1 VSTEPEAAP
10 KGGTERISV
19 TGAAFLG
26 IGAMIGAGI
35 FALLGE
41 AAGVAG
47 SAVWLSF
54 LLAGIVT
61 TLLAYNV
68 VRLGIRYPSSGGLI
82 EYLMRGFG
90 NGRILGIT
98 AWLGYFAA
106 FVIVCSMVAVSFG
119 SYASSLFVGDDAWSG
134 WDNVFTSLLVVGM
147 AVINMVGAQFVSK
160 VASMLVILLLGVFA
174 FFIAVTIT
182 DIDLDMLAFSTYPS
196 FSDIVASIALT
207 FFAFLGFGVMTFT
220 VGSLANPK
228 IELPRAMV
236 LALGLTTVTYVLISI
251 SVFGTLTVDQTIQY
265 GETAIAE
272 AARPAL
278 GDAGFTI
285 MAVAA
290 LLATAGATNATL
302 FGSSNLTKM
311 LAQLGQFPPIF
322 GKGSRLG
329 PHGGLIITAS
339 IVFVVANVVNLS
351 AIASVGSACALVV
364 FLMVGIA
371 GYRRR
376 AETGANG
383 TMVLVGVGAT
393 ALVLAFFAV
402 DTLQN
407 APETFTAIIGIGLLA
422 VALDVLWKRV
432 RGTTPSDEPEA
443 APVTPTG

>member
-1 VSTEPEAAP
+1 
-10 KGGTERISV
+10 
-19 TGAAFLG
+19 
-26 IGAMIGAGI
+26 
-35 FALLGE
+35 
-41 AAGVAG
+41 
-47 SAVWLSF
+47 
-54 LLAGIVT
+54 
-61 TLLAYNV
+61 
-68 VRLGIRYPSSGGLI
+68 
-82 EYLMRGFG
+82 
-90 NGRILGIT
+90 
-98 AWLGYFAA
+98 
-106 FVIVCSMVAVSFG
+106 
-119 SYASSLFVGDDAWSG
+119 
-134 WDNVFTSLLVVGM
+134 
-147 AVINMVGAQFVSK
+147 MVGAQFVSK

-220 VGSLANPK
+220 VGSLANPR

-251 SVFGTLTVDQTIQY
+251 SVFGTLTVDETIQY

-329 PHGGLIITAS
+329 PNGGLIITAS

-383 TMVLVGVGAT
+383 PMVLAGVGAT

-422 VALDVLWKRV
+422 VVLDVIWKRV

-443 APVTPTG
+443 SPVTPTA